1 MSGVDRAGYNV
12 KQPGGFSAYIPRPL
26 PPAPELDL
34 GQLIGAL
41 STADQAL
48 GRLDGATRLLPDADL
63 FLAMYVRREA
73 LLSSQIEG
81 TDCTLDDVLA
91 FELDKASADVPEVDV
106 LEVVNY
112 VAALNYGIAQLSSL
126 PISGRLL
133 RGVHQHLL
141 REGRGSEKSPGEFR
155 RTQNWI
161 GPAGCSLEKATFVPP
176 PVEQMLLAIS
186 DLEKFID
193 ASKERPD
200 GLPLLIVCGLV
211 HAQFETI
218 HPFLDGNGRIGRLLI
233 TLLLCERGALEAPV
247 LYLSTYLRRH
257 RSRYFDQL
265 ADVRFDGDWE
275 SWLEFFLLGVA
286 EIANDAAE
294 TAQQLH
300 SMREDHRHR
309 LEKVGGRANDFALLD
324 CLYTQ
329 PLVNAKWVGRAIN
342 VSPATANNV
351 LTRFEQSQILRE
363 ITGQA
368 RNRVFR
374 YDEYLSL
381 FDQRGGDDLSDETV
395 A

>member
-141 REGRGSEKSPGEFR
+141 REGRGSES
-155 RTQNWI
+155 
-161 GPAGCSLEKATFVPP
+161 P
-176 PVEQMLLAIS
+176 PVS
-186 DLEKFID
+186 FV
-193 ASKERPD
+193 
-200 GLPLLIVCGLV
+200 G
-211 HAQFETI
+211 
-218 HPFLDGNGRIGRLLI
+218 
-233 TLLLCERGALEAPV
+233 
-247 LYLSTYLRRH
+247 H
-257 RSRYFDQL
+257 R
-265 ADVRFDGDWE
+265 
-275 SWLEFFLLGVA
+275 
-286 EIANDAAE
+286 
-294 TAQQLH
+294 
-300 SMREDHRHR
+300 
-309 LEKVGGRANDFALLD
+309 
-324 CLYTQ
+324 
-329 PLVNAKWVGRAIN
+329 
-342 VSPATANNV
+342 
-351 LTRFEQSQILRE
+351 
-363 ITGQA
+363 TG
-368 RNRVFR
+368 
-374 YDEYLSL
+374 
-381 FDQRGGDDLSDETV
+381 
-395 A
+395 